1 MSPDPLLVI
10 ALIAVVMA
18 AVMAGL
24 WAIQRR
30 TGDAG
35 IVDAGWSAGVG
46 AAGLAVAITGSGDP
60 GRRILLGVMIAVWS
74 ARLAIYILRD
84 RLLHGTEDGRY
95 RKLRAY
101 WGDRAQP
108 WLFVFF
114 QAQAL
119 LVAILAI
126 PLLPAAWNP
135 RPLGWPEALA
145 AALWVI
151 AVAGESLADA
161 QLAAF
166 RANPTNRGRTCRAG
180 LWRYSRHPNYFFEWL
195 HWWAYV
201 PLAWGAHL
209 PWLALLGP
217 ALMIFFLY
225 RVTGIPYTEAQA
237 LESRGDDYRDY
248 QRTTSAFVPWFPKRS
263 SR

>member
-1 MSPDPLLVI
+1 MSPDSLLLI
-10 ALIAVVMA
+10 ALIAAGMA
-18 AVMAGL
+18 AAMAAL
-24 WAIQRR
+24 WTIQRR

-46 AAGLAVAITGSGDP
+46 LAGVAVAAAGPGDP

-74 ARLAIYILRD
+74 ARLAIYIVRD
-84 RLLHGTEDGRY
+84 RLLKGVEDGRY
-95 RKLRAY
+95 RKLRSY
-101 WGDRAQP
+101 WSDRAQP
-108 WLFVFF
+108 WLFLFF

-126 PLLPAAWNP
+126 PLLPGAWNG
-135 RPLGWPEALA
+135 RPLGWPDLLA
-145 AALWVI
+145 AAVWVI

-161 QLAAF
+161 HLAAF
-166 RANPTNRGRTCRAG
+166 RANPANRGRTCREG

-201 PLAWGAHL
+201 PLAWGAPL

-263 SR
+263 PR